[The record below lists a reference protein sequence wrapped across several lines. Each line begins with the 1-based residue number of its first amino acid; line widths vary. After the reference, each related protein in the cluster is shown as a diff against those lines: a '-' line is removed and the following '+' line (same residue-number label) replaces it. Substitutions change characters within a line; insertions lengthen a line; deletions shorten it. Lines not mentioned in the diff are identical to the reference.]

1 MASKRGHSETVKMLL
16 AAYGSDVN
24 KRNEDI
30 VTALAWASSRL
41 HSETV
46 KVLLAVAGVGGVA
59 VGGPNFVIL

>member
-1 MASKRGHSETVKMLL
+1 MLL

-59 VGGPNFVIL
+59 VGGPKFVIHA